1 MNQIFENR
9 VLGVGDYALLKVTGT
24 DIIFVWYRE
33 DEYHNIFF
41 TNSDG
46 IFRDLSN
53 VRENTLPE
61 VWHRRFSKAKVYIS
75 ALHRRNTMVRRFKEL
90 FYLNVEVLNQDVM
103 VAYPQRAE
111 NITDFFSDNYRRT
124 TIYSG
129 LHSYHY
135 HHGERKNEP
144 AQPYSGHRIGVELE
158 VCFNSE
164 GERDVFVDKESNW
177 LFRERDSSLE
187 SFGCEIITIPL
198 LPNDAKNVDFW
209 KVLTDDLQGHARSWE
224 TSCCGLHV
232 HIGREILGRNEEERS
247 ETLGKL
253 LYLYHHCV
261 KDMYMNGRIY
271 GRTTGY
277 HEADGK
283 TDVGNAVS
291 LLGKEVLGIK
301 SVQDNIK
308 NSMTR
313 RSSSDRYY
321 DINITNSPTIEF
333 RKGKGS
339 INAKRIAAVV
349 EYNEKLCLYAKNT
362 PWTQISQEDFV
373 AYLNATASDT
383 LKEYM
388 N

>member
-9 VLGVGDYALLKVTGT
+9 VLGVGDFALLKVTGT
-24 DIIFVWYRE
+24 NVVFVWYRE
-33 DEYHNIFF
+33 DEYRNIFLTDSTAIF
-41 TNSDG
+41 GHLADTNEDA
-46 IFRDLSN
+46 
-53 VRENTLPE
+53 LPE
-61 VWHRRFSKAKVYIS
+61 IWRRRFRYAKTLVSVSHRRY
-75 ALHRRNTMVRRFKEL
+75 TMVRRFKEL
-90 FYLNVEVLNQDVM
+90 FCLDVEVLGFDVM
-103 VAYPQRAE
+103 VTYPQRAE
-111 NITDFFSDNYRRT
+111 NNGFFSNNYRRT
-124 TIYSG
+124 SIYRG
-129 LHSYHY
+129 LHGYHY

-158 VCFNSE
+158 VCFNSSSE
-164 GERDVFVDKESNW
+164 LDNFVDKPSNW
-177 LFRERDSSLE
+177 LFRERDGSLDNY
-187 SFGCEIITIPL
+187 GCEIITVPL
-198 LPNDAKNVDFW
+198 LPNDAKSVDFW

-277 HEADGK
+277 HECDGK

-313 RSSSDRYY
+313 RSSRDRYY
-321 DINITNSPTIEF
+321 DINITNNPTIEF

-373 AYLNATASDT
+373 AYLRATASDT

>member
-1 MNQIFENR
+1 
-9 VLGVGDYALLKVTGT
+9 
-24 DIIFVWYRE
+24 
-33 DEYHNIFF
+33 
-41 TNSDG
+41 
-46 IFRDLSN
+46 
-53 VRENTLPE
+53 
-61 VWHRRFSKAKVYIS
+61 
-75 ALHRRNTMVRRFKEL
+75 
-90 FYLNVEVLNQDVM
+90 
-103 VAYPQRAE
+103 
-111 NITDFFSDNYRRT
+111 
-124 TIYSG
+124 
-129 LHSYHY
+129 
-135 HHGERKNEP
+135 
-144 AQPYSGHRIGVELE
+144 LE

-164 GERDVFVDKESNW
+164 RELNDFVDKESNW
-177 LFRERDSSLE
+177 FFRERDGSLE
-187 SFGCEIITIPL
+187 GYGCEIITIPL
-198 LPNDAKNVDFW
+198 LPNDAKNEDFW
-209 KVLTDDLQGHARSWE
+209 KVLTDDLRGHARSWE

-277 HEADGK
+277 HECDGK

-362 PWTQISQEDFV
+362 PWTQISREDFV

>member
-9 VLGVGDYALLKVTGT
+9 VLGVGDYALLKMSATNDV
-24 DIIFVWYRE
+24 FVWYRE
-33 DEYHNIFF
+33 DEYRNIFLTDSSTF
-41 TNSDG
+41 LGRLTNM
-46 IFRDLSN
+46 
-53 VRENTLPE
+53 REDTLPE
-61 VWHRRFSKAKVYIS
+61 VWRRRFRYATVLVSTLY
-75 ALHRRNTMVRRFKEL
+75 RRNTMVRRFKEL
-90 FYLNVEVLNQDVM
+90 FGVEVEVVSMDVM
-103 VAYPQRAE
+103 AAWPQRESTAM
-111 NITDFFSDNYRRT
+111 NFFSANYKRSVV
-124 TIYSG
+124 YSG

-144 AQPYSGHRIGVELE
+144 TRPFSGHRIGVELE

-164 GERDVFVDKESNW
+164 SEREAFVEKQSNW
-177 LFRERDSSLE
+177 FFRERDGSLDGY
-187 SFGCEIITIPL
+187 GCEIITIPL
-198 LPNDAKNVDFW
+198 LPEDAKSVEFW

-277 HEADGK
+277 HEVDGK
-283 TDVGNAVS
+283 TDVGNAAT
-291 LLGKEVLGIK
+291 LLGREVLGIK

-308 NSMTR
+308 ESMTR
-313 RSSSDRYY
+313 RSSRDRYY

-362 PWTQISQEDFV
+362 PWAQISQADFT

>member
-1 MNQIFENR
+1 MNQLIENK
-9 VLGVGDYALLKVTGT
+9 VLKVGDFALLRVIGT
-24 DIIFVWYRE
+24 DVIFVWYRE
-33 DEYHNIFF
+33 DDYRNIFF
-41 TNSDG
+41 TENG
-46 IFRDLSN
+46 NFLNYCTN
-53 VRENTLPE
+53 VREENLPE
-61 VWHRRFSKAKVYIS
+61 VWRRRFRYARVYTTPL
-75 ALHRRNTMVRRFKEL
+75 ARRNTVVRRYKEL
-90 FYLNVEVLNQDVM
+90 FNEDVEVLSADVM
-103 VAYPQRAE
+103 NCFPQSAAA
-111 NITDFFSDNYRRT
+111 TSDFFSSNYKCQVT
-124 TIYSG
+124 YTG

-135 HHGERKNEP
+135 HHGEHKNEP
-144 AQPYSGHRIGVELE
+144 TRPFTGHRIGVELE

-164 GERDVFVDKESNW
+164 EECNTFVAKPSNW
-177 LFRERDSSLE
+177 FFRERDGSLDMY
-187 SFGCEIITIPL
+187 GCEIITVPL
-198 LPNDAKNVDFW
+198 LPDDAKSVDFW
-209 KVLTDDLQGHARSWE
+209 KVVTNDLQGHARSWE
-224 TSCCGLHV
+224 TNCCGLHV
-232 HIGREILGRNEEERS
+232 HIGREILGCNEEERS

-261 KDMYMNGRIY
+261 KEMFLNSRIY

-277 HEADGK
+277 HEIDGK

-291 LLGKEVLGIK
+291 LLGKEVLRIK
-301 SVQDNIK
+301 SVRDNIK

-313 RSSSDRYY
+313 RSSRDRYY
-321 DINITNSPTIEF
+321 DINITNGPTIEF

-373 AYLNATASDT
+373 AYLKATASDT

>member
-9 VLGVGDYALLKVTGT
+9 VLGVGDFALLKVVGT
-24 DIIFVWYRE
+24 NVVFVWYRE
-33 DEYHNIFF
+33 DEYRNIFLTDNTAIF
-41 TNSDG
+41 GHLADTNEDA
-46 IFRDLSN
+46 
-53 VRENTLPE
+53 LPE
-61 VWHRRFSKAKVYIS
+61 IWRRRFCYAKTLVS
-75 ALHRRNTMVRRFKEL
+75 TFHRRNTMVRRFKEL
-90 FYLNVEVLNQDVM
+90 FSLDVEVLGFDVM
-103 VAYPQRAE
+103 ITYPQRVE
-111 NITDFFSDNYRRT
+111 NNSFFSNNYKRT
-124 TIYSG
+124 AIYRG
-129 LHSYHY
+129 LHNYHY

-164 GERDVFVDKESNW
+164 RERDAFVDKESNW
-177 LFRERDSSLE
+177 FFRERDGSLNDY
-187 SFGCEIITIPL
+187 GCEIITVPL

-261 KDMYMNGRIY
+261 KEMFLNSRIY

-277 HEADGK
+277 HEIDGK

-313 RSSSDRYY
+313 RSSRDRYY
-321 DINITNSPTIEF
+321 DINITNGPTIEF

-373 AYLNATASDT
+373 AYLKATASDT